1 MKKLLWGLG
10 IVVVL
15 AACADTF
22 KDEAVD
28 SFEAVI
34 SAPTVEREI
43 MDGVAHIKLSAD
55 AHFDIALESDGD
67 QDVFI
72 AVMAQPFL
80 DAGLDLTKTPESVFL
95 NGDMVVLSFNV
106 NDYKK
111 ATDAVSALSNVL
123 AANRSLLGYHKEL
136 DHYGITLGAHKVEW
150 AKDPLSNDKDA
161 VIVLDGDT
169 LTSWGVDLESLMDWV
184 VMDMDGTTVALYPLD
199 LK

>member
-10 IVVVL
+10 IAVIL

-22 KDEAVD
+22 KEDAVA
-28 SFEAVI
+28 SYEAVI
-34 SAPTVEREI
+34 TADSVEQDI
-43 MDGVAHIKLSAD
+43 MDGVAHVKLSAD
-55 AHFDIALESDGD
+55 AHFDIALKADGEA
-67 QDVFI
+67 DVFI

-80 DAGLDLTKTPESVFL
+80 DAGLDLTKTPDSVFL
-95 NGDMVVLSFNV
+95 NGDMLVLSFNV
-106 NDYKK
+106 KDYKD

-136 DHYGITLGAHKVEW
+136 DHYGITLGSHKVEW
-150 AKDPLSNDKDA
+150 AKDPLTNDKDA

-169 LTSWGVDLESLMDWV
+169 LTSWGVDLDSLMDWV
-184 VMDMDGTTVALYPLD
+184 VMDMDGTTVALFPLD

>member
-10 IVVVL
+10 IVLVL

-22 KDEAVD
+22 KDEAMA

-34 SAPTVEREI
+34 TADSVEREV

-55 AHFDIALESDGD
+55 AHFDIALSAEGEA
-67 QDVFI
+67 DVFI

-80 DAGLDLTKTPESVFL
+80 DAGLDLTKTPDSVYL
-95 NGDMVVLSFNV
+95 NGDMLVLSFNV
-106 NDYKK
+106 KDYKE
-111 ATDAVSALSNVL
+111 ATDALSALSNVL
-123 AANRSLLGYHKEL
+123 TANRSLLVYHKEL
-136 DHYGITLGAHKVEW
+136 DHYGITLGDHKVEW
-150 AKDPLSNDKDA
+150 AKNPLTNDKDA

-169 LTSWGVDLESLMDWV
+169 LTSWGVDLEVLADWV

>member
-10 IVVVL
+10 IAVIL

-22 KDEAVD
+22 KEDAVA
-28 SFEAVI
+28 SYEAVI
-34 SAPTVEREI
+34 TADSVEQDI
-43 MDGVAHIKLSAD
+43 MDGVAHVKLSAD
-55 AHFDIALESDGD
+55 AHFDIALKADGD
-67 QDVFI
+67 ADVFI

-80 DAGLDLTKTPESVFL
+80 DAGLDLTKTPDSVFL
-95 NGDMVVLSFNV
+95 NGDMLVLSFNV
-106 NDYKK
+106 KDYKD

-136 DHYGITLGAHKVEW
+136 DHYGITLGSHKVEW
-150 AKDPLSNDKDA
+150 AKDPLTNDKDA

-169 LTSWGVDLESLMDWV
+169 LTSWGVNLDVLSTWV

>member
-1 MKKLLWGLG
+1 MKKILWGLG
-10 IVVVL
+10 IAVIL

-22 KDEAVD
+22 KDDAVA
-28 SFEAVI
+28 SYAAVI
-34 SAPTVEREI
+34 TADSVEQDI
-43 MDGVAHIKLSAD
+43 MDGVAHVKLSAD
-55 AHFDIALESDGD
+55 AHFDIALKADDEA
-67 QDVFI
+67 DVFI

-80 DAGLDLTKTPESVFL
+80 DAGLDLTKTPDTVFL
-95 NGDMVVLSFNV
+95 NGDMLVLSFNV
-106 NDYKK
+106 KDYKD

-123 AANRSLLGYHKEL
+123 AANRSLLVYHKEL

-150 AKDPLSNDKDA
+150 AKDPLTNDKDA

>member
-10 IVVVL
+10 IAVIL

-22 KDEAVD
+22 KEDAVA
-28 SFEAVI
+28 SYEAVI
-34 SAPTVEREI
+34 TADSVEQDI
-43 MDGVAHIKLSAD
+43 MDGVAHVKLSAD
-55 AHFDIALESDGD
+55 AHFDIALKADGD
-67 QDVFI
+67 ADVFI

-80 DAGLDLTKTPESVFL
+80 DAGLDLTKTPDSVFL
-95 NGDMVVLSFNV
+95 NGDMLVLSFNV
-106 NDYKK
+106 KDFKD

-136 DHYGITLGAHKVEW
+136 DHYGITLGSHKVEW
-150 AKDPLSNDKDA
+150 AKDPLTNDKDA

-169 LTSWGVDLESLMDWV
+169 LTSWGVDLDSLMDWV
-184 VMDMDGTTVALYPLD
+184 VMDMDGTTVALFPLD

>member
-1 MKKLLWGLG
+1 MKKILWGLG
-10 IVVVL
+10 IALVL

-22 KDEAVD
+22 KDDAVT

-34 SAPTVEREI
+34 TADSVEREV
-43 MDGVAHIKLSAD
+43 MDGVAHIKLNAE
-55 AHFDIALESDGD
+55 AHFDIALTSKDEA
-67 QDVFI
+67 DVFI

-80 DAGLDLTKTPESVFL
+80 DAGLDLTKTPDSVFL
-95 NGDMVVLSFNV
+95 NGDMLVLSFNV
-106 NDYKK
+106 KDYKD

-123 AANRSLLGYHKEL
+123 TTNRSLLGYHKEL
-136 DHYGITLGAHKVEW
+136 DHYGITLGEHKVEW
-150 AKDPLSNDKDA
+150 AKDPLTNDKDA

-169 LTSWGVDLESLMDWV
+169 LTSWGIDLDILANWV

>member
-10 IVVVL
+10 IAVIL

-22 KDEAVD
+22 KEDAVA
-28 SFEAVI
+28 SYEAVI
-34 SAPTVEREI
+34 TADSVEQDI
-43 MDGVAHIKLSAD
+43 MDGVAHVKLSAD
-55 AHFDIALESDGD
+55 AHFDIALKADGD
-67 QDVFI
+67 ADVFI

-80 DAGLDLTKTPESVFL
+80 DAGLDLTKTPDSVFL
-95 NGDMVVLSFNV
+95 NGDMLVLSFNV
-106 NDYKK
+106 KDYKD

-136 DHYGITLGAHKVEW
+136 DHYGITLGSHKVEW
-150 AKDPLSNDKDA
+150 AKDPLTNDKDA

-169 LTSWGVDLESLMDWV
+169 LTSWGVDLDSLMDWV
-184 VMDMDGTTVALYPLD
+184 VMDMDGTTVALFPLD

>member
-1 MKKLLWGLG
+1 MKKILWGLG
-10 IVVVL
+10 IALVL

-22 KDEAVD
+22 KDDAVT

-34 SAPTVEREI
+34 TADSVEREV
-43 MDGVAHIKLSAD
+43 MDGVAHIKLNAE
-55 AHFDIALESDGD
+55 AHFDIALTSEDEA
-67 QDVFI
+67 DVFI

-80 DAGLDLTKTPESVFL
+80 DAGLDLTKTPDSVFL
-95 NGDMVVLSFNV
+95 NGDMLVLSFNV
-106 NDYKK
+106 KDYKD

-123 AANRSLLGYHKEL
+123 TTNRSLLGYHKEL
-136 DHYGITLGAHKVEW
+136 DHYGITLGEHKVEW
-150 AKDPLSNDKDA
+150 AKDPLTNDKDA

-169 LTSWGVDLESLMDWV
+169 LTSWGIDLDVLANWV